1 MKYSERTTHIKH
13 IMHLHNIIH
22 FVGYVEVPHTSL
34 KSGLTVSSTVVPLPF
49 QPIAFYLTSSQQS
62 YTVCFFGGL
71 NLTDIISWY
80 VVDKNLCAAKDMWTR
95 DLLHCA
101 EKEVWHFD
109 AEFLSF
115 NASVCNLYETMHPL
129 LKHSFVIFISWNA
142 VCVCISK
149 LLNSSRVI
157 PSFAWW
163 RTVFRSRLCLGL
175 AWR

>member
-80 VVDKNLCAAKDMWTR
+80 VVDKNLSCQR
-95 DLLHCA
+95 Y
-101 EKEVWHFD
+101 V
-109 AEFLSF
+109 
-115 NASVCNLYETMHPL
+115 
-129 LKHSFVIFISWNA
+129 
-142 VCVCISK
+142 
-149 LLNSSRVI
+149 NS
-157 PSFAWW
+157 
-163 RTVFRSRLCLGL
+163 
-175 AWR
+175 